1 MGTGFSR
8 STWSPNALTDDLQVY
23 GGGMANMA
31 LLKDELISIGGR
43 VGKFSGSV
51 KFEDDDLVDDL
62 GFKKFMKKA
71 GKSTVKVTKSAAKG
85 TVKVVKSIA
94 KSDAGKA
101 AIKTGSK
108 MAVDTAMASL
118 TDELI
123 SIGGRVG
130 KFSGSV
136 KFDDDDED
144 DDDLVDDLKAG
155 DRIKSAA
162 KKVGSGIKT
171 AAKKVGSG
179 IKNVAGKVHKSAMKN
194 GGYSGSVS
202 AGGIKGKVG
211 YGNKLDDDDDDD
223 DLADDLALFT
233 AIKEKRQAAK
243 AKRAAKKAA
252 MQEAEVKD
260 DDLVDELW
268 KVGGKIGKFSG
279 SVSRDDLV
287 DELWPA
293 G

>member
-1 MGTGFSR
+1 MLTSDNRFALNGSIGGISGGIKFAD
-8 STWSPNALTDDLQVY
+8 NALTCDSE
-23 GGGMANMA
+23 GNCM
-31 LLKDELISIGGR
+31 LKDELIKIGGSM
-43 VGKFSGSV
+43 GKFGGSIS
-51 KFEDDDLVDDL
+51 FDDDDLVDDL

-85 TVKVVKSIA
+85 TVKAVKSIA
-94 KSDAGKA
+94 KSDVGKA

-118 TDELI
+118 KDELI

-144 DDDLVDDLKAG
+144 DDDLVDDLKVG

-252 MQEAEVKD
+252 M
-260 DDLVDELW
+260 
-268 KVGGKIGKFSG
+268 
-279 SVSRDDLV
+279 
-287 DELWPA
+287 
-293 G
+293 